1 MRRLLRRLVDTI
13 LTWAVSPFVLGGLC
27 IILAFLLSLA
37 LAQRR
42 GFQRDRLKVRA
53 EFETFRREV
62 KAKVRVI
69 LPIFKEPLYSEV
81 HPQEDAPFTQIVW
94 RYRLDTHSSMPPS
107 LQGSSLIF

>member
-1 MRRLLRRLVDTI
+1 MDTI

-42 GFQRDRLKVRA
+42 GFQRDRAKVRA

-62 KAKVRVI
+62 KAKVGLVS
-69 LPIFKEPLYSEV
+69 PL
-81 HPQEDAPFTQIVW
+81 
-94 RYRLDTHSSMPPS
+94 
-107 LQGSSLIF
+107 LQF